1 MLGADGLLAGAAPG
15 TVIAIHSTIL
25 PRTVREIGAAASARG
40 VAVVDACVTGGP
52 MGAEQGRL
60 TYMVG
65 GEAADLERCRPVF
78 ATAARTIVHT
88 GALGTGAATK
98 LCNNLMT
105 YLGFLA
111 AFEATTLARAAG
123 LSTEAFEEV
132 TRSNGNLTDQMQA
145 FLMLHR
151 LPAEV
156 APDVAVDRHHAAE
169 ALGDD
174 VIDRAAQVDHAVDRV
189 DAHRRQ
195 PAGRRLVAVG
205 PPRVG
210 RQRQRVG
217 ERHRRLDVED
227 RPQLAGV
234 DPLASFGDVMQFT
247 PTCRATSSS
256 TPPSSTSSG
265 RLVAPGSRVR
275 ERRLVTL
282 TVLMGMGNE
291 MTLRLHFGAAMKS
304 GDLSDTEID
313 ELDLHVAHYGGWP
326 QAAIASQVVRQL
338 RAERT

>member
-1 MLGADGLLAGAAPG
+1 MSTRAGFVGLGSIGRPMARRLCAGGLSTTVFDLVPAAVDELVAAGAARADSARAVAAAADVVGVCVRDDADVQAVVLGADGLLAGAAPG

-111 AFEATTLARAAG
+111 ALEATTLARAAG
-123 LSTEAFEEV
+123 LATEAFEEV

-151 LPAEV
+151 LPAEQRRE
-156 APDVAVDRHHAAE
+156 PGFQQMLRSYTTLAE
-169 ALGDD
+169 KD
-174 VIDRAAQVDHAVDRV
+174 
-189 DAHRRQ
+189 
-195 PAGRRLVAVG
+195 
-205 PPRVG
+205 
-210 RQRQRVG
+210 
-217 ERHRRLDVED
+217 
-227 RPQLAGV
+227 LA
-234 DPLASFGDVMQFT
+234 
-247 PTCRATSSS
+247 
-256 TPPSSTSSG
+256 
-265 RLVAPGSRVR
+265 
-275 ERRLVTL
+275 VTL
-282 TVLMGMGNE
+282 AFAREHGVALPGTGLCQQLMARVYG
-291 MTLRLHFGAAMKS
+291 
-304 GDLSDTEID
+304 
-313 ELDLHVAHYGGWP
+313 LDDP
-326 QAAIASQVVRQL
+326 NR
-338 RAERT
+338 R